1 MVTVTLLAVAAV
13 MVAGGT
19 ALAATPT
26 PAKCSPADIRRET
39 TLNAGTFR
47 KGGNAYATFCGTGQA
62 VVRVGPRSYTIQGG
76 HCGSADS
83 LRFLGFGVIA
93 NGPLYPG
100 AIGIS
105 LVLRPGAQPGRVSVV
120 SSIVQVAGLDVTP
133 TGTAVL
139 SKGLKSGTFGLVTTG
154 SSGQR
159 ITGSWTC

>member
-47 KGGNAYATFCGTGQA
+47 RGGNAYATFCGQGEA
-62 VVRVGPRSYTIQGG
+62 VVRIGARSYTIEGG

-100 AIGIS
+100 ASGIS
-105 LVLRPGAQPGRVSVV
+105 LVLQPGAQTGRVNVV
-120 SSIVQVAGLDVTP
+120 SSIVQVARLDVTP
-133 TGTAVL
+133 TGTAVV
-139 SKGLKSGTFGLVTTG
+139 SKGLKGGTFSLG
-154 SSGQR
+154 SASKR
-159 ITGSWTC
+159 VTGSWIC